1 MNMSTVAIQVLV
13 ECEECNGTGKL
24 MVVDAAGSLTSIDCS
39 NCRGDGE
46 IILDLTL
53 KELKDILSE
62 IE

>member
-1 MNMSTVAIQVLV
+1 MDLSNGYIQVLV
-13 ECEECNGTGKL
+13 DCKECNGTGKL
-24 MVVDAAGSLTSIDCS
+24 MVVNTSGSLVLTTCI

-53 KELKDILSE
+53 KELKRILSE